1 MNNLWN
7 WRGQTVLP
15 QSGWACSS
23 ASLGGRYAKAAFN
36 DSSETF
42 SPWGSLPLYQGNALR
57 GVAWHEGTAW
67 SRIHLSHPILTS
79 KTDKNSGCCQR
90 SQVNQTL
97 YPSMQAHWGLVYSTF
112 TGSTWVG
119 AITALTKLL
128 HVLLESLLF
137 ILRAITKISGL
148 AKWRRVGDLSQVA
161 LSVGSFPASLS
172 TLLSPDLGWNPTKVR
187 SEIYKRSHLRLLQE
201 ETSLYESASAL
212 TMHLCN
218 NEQFTG
224 KIYDHL

>member
-23 ASLGGRYAKAAFN
+23 ASLGADTPKLPSTTPLRPSHPEGACHCTK
-36 DSSETF
+36 
-42 SPWGSLPLYQGNALR
+42 GMLCGCSL
-57 GVAWHEGTAW
+57 HEGTAW
-67 SRIHLSHPILTS
+67 SRIHLSPNFTS

-137 ILRAITKISGL
+137 ILRAITKSL
-148 AKWRRVGDLSQVA
+148 DWQSGDL
-161 LSVGSFPASLS
+161 L
-172 TLLSPDLGWNPTKVR
+172 
-187 SEIYKRSHLRLLQE
+187 
-201 ETSLYESASAL
+201 ETSLKS
-212 TMHLCN
+212 HLCWLFSSLPFN
-218 NEQFTG
+218 SAVTRPRM
-224 KIYDHL
+224 KSH